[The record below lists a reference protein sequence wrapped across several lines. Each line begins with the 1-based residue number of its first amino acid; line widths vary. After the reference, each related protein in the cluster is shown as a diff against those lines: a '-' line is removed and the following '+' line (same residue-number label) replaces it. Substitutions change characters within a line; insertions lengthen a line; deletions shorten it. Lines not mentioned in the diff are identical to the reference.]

1 MSARV
6 PWPIVWHFLAAQWR
20 WRTLRRAQIESYQDA
35 QARKLV
41 RFAATHSPFYRA
53 HWAGHDLNDWQSLPP
68 VDKPLMM
75 NNFNGFNTRGINLAD
90 AMSVALQAEVT
101 RDFQPLLHDL
111 TVGLSSG
118 TSGHRGLFV
127 VSPAEQAAWAGTIL
141 ARALPHF
148 RLSAYRVALFLRS
161 NSNLYERTNSRL
173 VRFRYFDLMTPLCD
187 AVSALN
193 QFQPDIIL
201 APPSLLLMLAVER
214 DGGRLRGTPEL
225 LISVAEVLEPQDEQ
239 TLRNSF
245 GVPVHQIYQCTEGLL
260 AVSCSHG
267 SLHIQEDLVFLQM
280 EPVAG
285 DSERV
290 MPVVTDLHRTT
301 QPIIRYRLG
310 DLLRLDPQTCACG
323 SDFRV
328 IQSIEGRSDDVFY
341 FEARAG
347 GLRGFF
353 PDTVRRAVLLASE
366 DIADY
371 RVYQLPDRSLRIHL
385 ETRTELCFDEAARA
399 VCQSVAD
406 TISQYD
412 CRPVEIA
419 FERGLP
425 ASILGTKRRR
435 VQRLV

>member
-1 MSARV
+1 V
-6 PWPIVWHFLAAQWR
+6 PWPIAWHFLAAQWR
-20 WRTLRRAQIESYQDA
+20 WRTLRRTQLASYQDSR
-35 QARKLV
+35 ARKMV
-41 RFAATHSPFYRA
+41 RFAATHAPFYRG
-53 HWAGHDLNDWQSLPP
+53 HWAGYDLNAWQSLPP

-75 NNFNGFNTRGINLAD
+75 NNFNDFNTRGIKLAD
-90 AMSVALQAEVT
+90 AMGAALQAEVT
-101 RDFQPLLHDL
+101 RDFQPVVQGL

-141 ARALPHF
+141 ARALPGL
-148 RLSAYRVALFLRS
+148 RLGAYRVALFLRS
-161 NSNLYERTNSRL
+161 NSNLYERTSGRL
-173 VRFRYFDLMTPLCD
+173 VHFRYFDLMTPLAD

-193 QFQPDIIL
+193 RFQPDIIL
-201 APPSLLLMLAVER
+201 APPSLLLMLAAER
-214 DGGRLRGTPEL
+214 NRGGLHGTPAL

-341 FEARAG
+341 FEAQAG
-347 GLRGFF
+347 GLRPFF
-353 PDTVRRAVLLASE
+353 PDTLRRAILLAS
-366 DIADY
+366 DGIADY
-371 RVYQLPDRSLRIHL
+371 RVYQLPDRSLRVHL
-385 ETRTELCFDEAARA
+385 EIRAGLCFDEAARA
-399 VCQSVAD
+399 VCQSLTV

-412 CRPVEIA
+412 CKPVKIA
-419 FERGLP
+419 LERGLP
-425 ASILGTKRRR
+425 ASIAGSKRRR